1 MSLSEKEILPSFETA
16 LESGTILR
24 KEPDS
29 YAVWLRDEEVSAHR
43 AAGCLLD
50 PEPGDRVLLV
60 GLAGEPLRILSVL
73 ARASGETAR
82 LTFPSGLDLAVSG
95 KPLAI
100 RSPEGVVL
108 ETDASLR
115 VACGDCGIRAG
126 SVSLTARTMS
136 WAGEACS
143 FVAGTFRVA
152 ARLLETLSGHLE
164 TKAKSAFRQI
174 ETVDHTRTGQTT
186 LETDSLYSLRTG
198 DALIEARNLAKI
210 DAEQVHLG

>member
-1 MSLSEKEILPSFETA
+1 MPLSEKESLSSIETA
-16 LESGTILR
+16 LESGTVLR
-24 KEPDS
+24 KEPNL
-29 YAVWLRDEEVSAHR
+29 YAVWLRDEEVSVHR

-60 GLAGEPLRILSVL
+60 GLAGEPPLILSVL

-100 RSPEGVVL
+100 RSSEGVAL

-143 FVAGTFRVA
+143 FVAGPSGSPPGFSKPFRGILKRKREA
-152 ARLLETLSGHLE
+152 LSG
-164 TKAKSAFRQI
+164 KSR
-174 ETVDHTRTGQTT
+174 RWTT
-186 LETDSLYSLRTG
+186 PGRGRRPSKRIPFIPCAQG
-198 DALIEARNLAKI
+198 MP
-210 DAEQVHLG
+210 